1 MEKSISET
9 NRRRKI
15 QMEYNEK
22 HGITPQSIK
31 KDIRDDIKATF
42 AENDDSEY
50 ITEGKDINQIIDEL
64 TVEMLSYAEKMEFE
78 KAAEIRDK
86 IKALEEL
93 K

>member
-1 MEKSISET
+1 MEKAISET